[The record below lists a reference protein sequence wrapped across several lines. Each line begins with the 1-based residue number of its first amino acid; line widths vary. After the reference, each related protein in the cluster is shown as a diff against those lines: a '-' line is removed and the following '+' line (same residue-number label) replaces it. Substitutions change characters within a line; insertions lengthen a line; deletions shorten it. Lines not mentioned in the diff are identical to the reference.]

1 VTRPPRPVRATAH
14 RAAAVAAA
22 LLLAGCSGALP
33 TDPVPRA
40 GLPVDVQPRQDV
52 QRILPRPETDASITE
67 IVRGFLRSNVGFA
80 EDDDV
85 ARAYLAPALASEWV
99 PTSNVVVLDG
109 SPEVTTVEPGVV
121 SVTAQVS
128 GRIDAT
134 GRLTELPA
142 GTTTTETF
150 RLTPVDGQWRI
161 SSFPEEFGLWL
172 SRSDLD
178 QAFRASTVL
187 YLNPALDVFVP
198 DVRWLAEGEGLPTS
212 LARAQLAPVP
222 PYLEGAVVTGGAGDG
237 RLTVAAVPVDP
248 ETQVATVNLQGA
260 GISEDVERV
269 AALRAQMAGSLLA
282 LGGVRGVDLRLAGR
296 DLDPPGTVT
305 TTSDLGYGTAGRS
318 VDRALLRVQDRL
330 VVVDP
335 TVYDLRNATTDVP
348 TELPTLGI
356 SWTGL
361 AASQGLDSL
370 AAVSVDGTE
379 LWRWHDGQE
388 SVNPGI
394 GDALTDPSFDPHG
407 LIWVAGEARGGGTS
421 RLWFVEAADVDAV
434 ARPLDVPEL
443 APTDRIRAFRV
454 SPDGTRALL
463 VVGPVEEQE
472 GDRLLM
478 AGIARDAG
486 GRPTGLAPAVP
497 VAPTLT
503 SVSAAHWGSP
513 TEVVVTGR
521 RSGDE
526 ETLGFRVPLG
536 GWLRPLGE
544 RPGLVEVL
552 AVPTGDGY
560 SPVARTEDGRFHTT
574 EGTSGWYDARNGD
587 ELVIPGS

>member
-1 VTRPPRPVRATAH
+1 MTTHRHRTKRGLCALMATA
-14 RAAAVAAA
+14 V
-22 LLLAGCSGALP
+22 LAGCSGTLP
-33 TDPVPRA
+33 TDPLPQA

-52 QRILPRPETDASITE
+52 QRVLPRPEADASITE

-85 ARAYLAPALASEWV
+85 ARDFLTAALASEWV
-99 PTSNVVVLDG
+99 PTSNVLVLDG
-109 SPEVTTVEPGVV
+109 NPEITTVEPGVV
-121 SVTAQVS
+121 SVTARVS

-142 GTTTTETF
+142 GSTTTETF
-150 RLTPVDGQWRI
+150 RLSPIDGQWRI
-161 SSFPEEFGLWL
+161 SAFPEDFGLWL

-178 QAFRASTVL
+178 QAFRSSTVL
-187 YLNPALDVFVP
+187 YLNPTLGLFVP

-222 PYLEGAVVTGGAGDG
+222 SHLEGAVVTGGAGDG

-260 GISEDVERV
+260 GISEDAERV
-269 AALRAQMAGSLLA
+269 AALRAQLAHSLLA
-282 LGGVRGVDLRLAGR
+282 LGGIRGVDLRLAGR
-296 DLDPPGTVT
+296 SLDPGGTVT
-305 TTSDLGYGTAGRS
+305 ASTDLGYSDVRRS

-330 VVVDP
+330 VVIDP
-335 TVYDLRNATTDVP
+335 TQYDLRNASADLAAD
-348 TELPTLGI
+348 LPTVPI

-361 AASQGLDSL
+361 AASSSLDSL

-379 LWRWHDGQE
+379 LWRWHDGEE
-388 SVNPGI
+388 SVNPGV
-394 GDALTDPSFDPHG
+394 GDDLTHPTFDPHG
-407 LIWVAGEARGGGTS
+407 LIWVAGEARGGEAA
-421 RLWFVEAADVDAV
+421 RLWFVDSTDVDAV
-434 ARPLDVPEL
+434 ARPLDVPDLDPSE
-443 APTDRIRAFRV
+443 RVRAFRV

-463 VVGPVEEQE
+463 VVGPDGEEDR
-472 GDRLLM
+472 GRLLV
-478 AGIARDAG
+478 AGIVRDAAG
-486 GRPTGLAPAVP
+486 QPTALAPPVP
-497 VAPTLT
+497 AAPTLT
-503 SVSAAHWGSP
+503 SVTAAHWGSA

-521 RSGDE
+521 RAVDE
-526 ETLGFRVPLG
+526 SPLGFRVPLG

-544 RPGLVEVL
+544 RRGLVEVL
-552 AVPTGDGY
+552 AVPTGEGY

-574 EGTSGWYDARNGD
+574 EGSSGWYDARNGD